1 MIAGLYIAGDSP
13 IHRMAAGPKL
23 AVLATG
29 STLLFLAGGWISAT
43 LGLAATLAAYA
54 VAGLGPRM
62 IWRQFRGLLPIL
74 LLIGLTHALLGDWR
88 SAFVPLLRLTAVVL
102 AANLVTLTTR
112 SMDITAALE
121 HGLVPFARI
130 IPPGKAAL
138 AISLTLRFIPVL
150 AAIKDEIREAQRARG
165 LERSVIALAVPLIV
179 RSLRMTDEVAEAI
192 EARS

>member
-13 IHRMAAGPKL
+13 VHRMGAGLKL
-23 AVLATG
+23 AVLAIG
-29 STLLFLAGGWISAT
+29 STMLFVAGGWVGAT
-43 LGLAATLAAYA
+43 AGMLAAVAAYA
-54 VAGLGPRM
+54 LAGLGPRM

-74 LLIGLTHALLGDWR
+74 ILIGLSHVLLGDWR
-88 SAFVPLLRLTAVVL
+88 SAPVPLLRLTAVVL

-112 SMDITAALE
+112 SMDITAAIE
-121 HGLVPFARI
+121 RGLSPFARI
-130 IPPGKAAL
+130 VPPGKVAL

-150 AAIKDEIREAQRARG
+150 SAIKDEIREAQRARG
-165 LERSVIALAVPLIV
+165 LERSLLALAVPLIV

>member
-43 LGLAATLAAYA
+43 VGLAATLAAYA
-54 VAGLGPRM
+54 VAGLGPRT